1 MKNAIFVFI
10 ILGLI
15 IFTTLIKNSSKEI
28 DKEIFKLE
36 EDISILKN
44 ELEMLKLEHD
54 YLTSPKKLTELQKL
68 YFEDELINYDLSKFG
83 EIIINENELLILK
96 KDKFLSNE

>member
-1 MKNAIFVFI
+1 MKKILLFFSI
-10 ILGLI
+10 ILLI
-15 IFTTLIKNSSKEI
+15 VSTTLIKNSSKEI

-44 ELEMLKLEHD
+44 EREMLKLEHD
-54 YLTSPKKLTELQKL
+54 YLTSPKKPTELQKL
-68 YFEDELINYDLSKFG
+68 YFEEELTNYDLSKFG

>member
-1 MKNAIFVFI
+1 MKNTIFIFI
-10 ILGLI
+10 IFNLI

-44 ELEMLKLEHD
+44 EREMLTLEHD

-68 YFEDELINYDLSKFG
+68 YFDEELINYDLSKFG